1 MTKNV
6 IKEFIEKM
14 QKVGMLDIQL
24 MGEDDTHYH
33 FRMTRPL
40 PEGGFSLVVLKEP
53 KIAKG
58 FTLKDYTPEYIA
70 PEDVDV

>member
-1 MTKNV
+1 MTKDI

-14 QKVGMLDIQL
+14 QNRGMLDIQL
-24 MGEDDTHYH
+24 MGEDGTHYH

-40 PEGGFSLVVLKEP
+40 PGGGYSLVIMKES

-58 FTLKDYTPEYIA
+58 VELKF
-70 PEDVDV
+70 